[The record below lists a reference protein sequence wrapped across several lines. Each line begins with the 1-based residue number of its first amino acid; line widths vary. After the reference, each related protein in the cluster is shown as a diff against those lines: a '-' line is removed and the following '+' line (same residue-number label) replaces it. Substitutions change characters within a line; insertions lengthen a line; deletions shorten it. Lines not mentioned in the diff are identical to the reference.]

1 MVLLKLFGNQNQR
14 AARNKG
20 LAVDLKEMEIAVE
33 KRESDQLKNALR
45 GRAAK
50 ALATLTERASDEF
63 DAMASVDMRNTMVV
77 VVFENAGD
85 DGTTVSQLQ
94 ALTFGGLV
102 RRIEAAVSAKD
113 GAAASSCNDGE
124 QNSRHASGMRGLL
137 QEMREEGGE
146 NFEEVAHMCGADV
159 RNSLIVELWSRTHVE
174 VAGLQALDDE
184 QLLKRGKELLR
195 KGVLPRSK

>member
-63 DAMASVDMRNTMVV
+63 DTMASVDMRNTMVV

-124 QNSRHASGMRGLL
+124 QHSRHASGMRGLL